1 MHSRDPPPA
10 TRDPM
15 IHPVPPGTRDVL
27 PNEMREL
34 RALTSRLH
42 AVWDEAGYG
51 EIRTPTLEYE
61 EVLRRGD
68 ARAAGAGFRTFDD
81 HGNVLALRADATIPI
96 ARLVANRYE
105 HEDSPIRLCYFS
117 HAYRLVKIRSGQPR
131 EFLQGGLEL
140 IGVPA
145 PHGDAEVIALVL
157 QGLDAAGLRR
167 HRLGLGDGALY
178 RTLLAELEV
187 PEPERDLLL
196 ESLARRDM
204 VGLEARV
211 ERLGVSPAARDLL
224 VRLPQLRGGP
234 EVLGRADGP
243 VAAAVENLRS
253 VHELLAERGVG
264 DRVIFDLGL
273 VRELGYYTGIVFE
286 VYDPAVG
293 FAIGGGGRY
302 DDLLGRFGRPLPAC
316 GVGLDVHRVH
326 IAQLEEERQA

>member
-1 MHSRDPPPA
+1 
-10 TRDPM
+10 M

-34 RALTSRLH
+34 RMLTSRLH
-42 AVWDEAGYG
+42 SVWDEAGYG
-51 EIRTPTLEYE
+51 EVRTPTLEYE
-61 EVLRRGD
+61 GVLRRGD

-81 HGNVLALRADATIPI
+81 HGQVLALRADGTIPI
-96 ARLVANRYE
+96 ARLVANRYA
-105 HEDSPIRLCYFS
+105 DASGPIRLCYFS
-117 HAYRLVKIRSGQPR
+117 HAYRMVKIRSGQPR

-145 PHGDAEVIALVL
+145 PEGDAEVIALVL

-178 RTLLAELEV
+178 RTLLAELDV
-187 PEPERDLLL
+187 PDDERDRLL
-196 ESLARRDM
+196 ESLARRDL
-204 VGLEARV
+204 VGLETRV
-211 ERLGVSPAARDLL
+211 DRLGLSQAARDLL

-234 EVLGRADGP
+234 EVLERADGP
-243 VAAAVENLRS
+243 VAAAADGLRGLY
-253 VHELLAERGVG
+253 ELLQQRGVA

-273 VRELGYYTGIVFE
+273 VRELGYYTGVVFE

-302 DDLLGRFGRPLPAC
+302 DELLGRFGRPLPAC

-326 IAQLEEERQA
+326 IAQLEEEREA